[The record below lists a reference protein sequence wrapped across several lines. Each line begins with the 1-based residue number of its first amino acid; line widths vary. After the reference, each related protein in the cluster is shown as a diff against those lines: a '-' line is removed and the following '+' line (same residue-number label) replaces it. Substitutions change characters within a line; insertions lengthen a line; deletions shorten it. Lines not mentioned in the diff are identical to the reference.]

1 MAMMAGRKK
10 SYPQYNEK
18 VFVEGKGNFVDDIML
33 PGSLYMSVVRSPY
46 AHAKI
51 LSIRGGL
58 SSSELKAKM
67 ASVGEGAN
75 DGSGSA
81 VEPVFATGYVN
92 YVGEPVAAVFG
103 DDRYKSEDMLDSVEV
118 DYDPMKPVMTIEDA
132 LSSPPIHHGMKNN
145 IIADGWRGKEFSDSI
160 APIVLQD
167 TFMNNRIA
175 TNPIEPRGIVA
186 DYDGSRLNVWIS
198 TQSVHSIK
206 EGLCEVLSLKPENVR
221 VMQADTGGAFGS
233 KGGLYPEYVIAAYAT
248 MKYRRPVKWIETR
261 REHLSSTGHGRGAK
275 GSMKIFAEKT
285 GRIVGLKGEVVV
297 DAGAYG
303 AGMGE
308 FASRFIAM
316 MGTGPYMI
324 ENAHVRALS
333 VLTNKVTLGPYR
345 GAGRP
350 EASFFIERMVDLLA
364 DELKM
369 DPVDLRI
376 LNSGTAKF
384 RSPLGMEIDAA
395 RPFIEQAV
403 RELDYRKKVKTIKN
417 IGFSFFVLVPA
428 FAPGETARVIARD
441 GKISVWLGGNSHGQA
456 HEVFVRK
463 IVSEELGVP
472 ENIVTLYRG
481 DTDMIQ
487 NGVGSWGSRTAIVGG
502 AAVVSACRKIKEQVS
517 AKHGKYSSNSLL
529 SGSYDMYVNEE
540 QKGSLNSFGANLATV
555 DINSLGSVKVREC
568 SAYYDVGRALNLD
581 MVIGQIQG
589 GMAQGIGQTLHE
601 EIAFNEEGQLLT
613 SSISDAGVPLAE
625 DIPNFG
631 VKIAENPSW
640 LPHGAKGLGESPTIG
655 VPTALARAIE
665 KASGRRIRNTP
676 IRPEDL
682 I

>member
-1 MAMMAGRKK
+1 
-10 SYPQYNEK
+10 
-18 VFVEGKGNFVDDIML
+18 
-33 PGSLYMSVVRSPY
+33 
-46 AHAKI
+46 
-51 LSIRGGL
+51 
-58 SSSELKAKM
+58 
-67 ASVGEGAN
+67 
-75 DGSGSA
+75 
-81 VEPVFATGYVN
+81 
-92 YVGEPVAAVFG
+92 
-103 DDRYKSEDMLDSVEV
+103 
-118 DYDPMKPVMTIEDA
+118 
-132 LSSPPIHHGMKNN
+132 
-145 IIADGWRGKEFSDSI
+145 
-160 APIVLQD
+160 
-167 TFMNNRIA
+167 
-175 TNPIEPRGIVA
+175 
-186 DYDGSRLNVWIS
+186 
-198 TQSVHSIK
+198 
-206 EGLCEVLSLKPENVR
+206 
-221 VMQADTGGAFGS
+221 
-233 KGGLYPEYVIAAYAT
+233 
-248 MKYRRPVKWIETR
+248 
-261 REHLSSTGHGRGAK
+261 
-275 GSMKIFAEKT
+275 
-285 GRIVGLKGEVVV
+285 
-297 DAGAYG
+297 
-303 AGMGE
+303 MGE

-316 MGTGPYMI
+316 MGPGPYMI
-324 ENAHVRALS
+324 EHAHVRALS

-364 DELKM
+364 DDLKM

-376 LNSGTAKF
+376 LNSGTTKF

-403 RELDYRKKVKTIKN
+403 KELDYRKKAKSTKN

-428 FAPGETARVIARD
+428 FAPGETARVIVSD

-463 IVSEELGVP
+463 IVSQELEVP

-481 DTDMIQ
+481 DTDMIK

-502 AAVVSACRKIKEQVS
+502 AAVVSACRKIKDQVS
-517 AKHGKYSSNSLL
+517 AKHGRYSGNMLL
-529 SGSYDMYVNEE
+529 SGSYDVYVDEE

-555 DINSLGSVKVREC
+555 DIGSLGRVKVREC
-568 SAYYDVGRALNLD
+568 SAYYDVGRALNMD

-601 EIAFNEEGQLLT
+601 EIAFNEDGQLLT

-631 VKIAENPSW
+631 VKIMENPSW

-665 KASGRRIRNTP
+665 KASGKRIRNTP

-682 I
+682 L